1 MGMKKISFAFFL
13 WPGTA
18 GDTITLHFFYSS
30 NANVIIFFLL
40 RLAYFLFLPVTHLY
54 TYFMLIKY
62 LKLSHYLFILNYS
75 SIIAYIAKFVIFAYR
90 CLKIWNPRNVLF
102 CIHSYPTYFHSS
114 KADSCGNLVPI
125 PPITQGLNMAF
136 SRWSTCYFHLWQH

>member
-1 MGMKKISFAFFL
+1 MGMKKNLICIFL
-13 WPGTA
+13 MTRYSWGHNNTA
-18 GDTITLHFFYSS
+18 FFYSS

-75 SIIAYIAKFVIFAYR
+75 STIAYIAKFVIFAYR